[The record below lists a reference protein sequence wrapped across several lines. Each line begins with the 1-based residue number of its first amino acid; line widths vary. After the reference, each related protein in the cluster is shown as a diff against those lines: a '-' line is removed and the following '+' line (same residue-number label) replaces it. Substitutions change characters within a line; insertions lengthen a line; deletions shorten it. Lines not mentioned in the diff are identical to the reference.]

1 MRYARALWQDE
12 RGITGAMGLLL
23 LATILAIGAIVG
35 LTTLRDQIVQEMGDM
50 AVALE
55 SLDQSFDGGVLL
67 GSYVDPPTALTD
79 LLNAEPACMSV
90 QIAPSDEG
98 L

>member
-1 MRYARALWQDE
+1 MKYLKLLWNDQL
-12 RGITGAMGLLL
+12 GATGAMGLIL

-50 AVALE
+50 AVAIE
-55 SLDQSFDGGVLL
+55 SLDQSFTSPF
-67 GSYVDPPTALTD
+67 GSYVDPGPVPVDNLD
-79 LLNAEPACMSV
+79 AEPGCMSV

-98 L
+98 P